1 MKKAIYLSLV
11 LTISVFYWSCDKND
25 SNDPDFFS
33 ISVAPQPS
41 EGGEVMVINLDTES
55 SVNDFDN
62 IPKGANIQFIA
73 RSKSGYDFK
82 NWLGS
87 FRSTDTVVNQVV
99 SANIDVTAVFEKIV
113 DSPVRRNG
121 VIKTDKSK
129 IVNENGEPIQLRGM
143 SLFWSQ
149 WIGKYYNQQAI
160 DWLVQDWN
168 IDIIRASMGVDA
180 DGGYIENR
188 NEIQKVE
195 TVINAAIENGIYVIV
210 DWHSHHAEDYQNE
223 AIEFF
228 SQISRTYG
236 DKANII
242 YEIYNEP
249 LQVSWKDVLKPY
261 SEAVIEAIRKNDP
274 DNLIIAGTPNWSQ
287 HVDDVIGHEI
297 NDNNIAYTFHFYASE
312 EAHYLYLRD
321 KVEKAL
327 KNDIPIFVTEWG
339 VSEASGTG
347 DFNIDWTNEW
357 LAFMNENNLSWCNWS
372 IADKDETSAAL
383 KPGASEYGAWTDAEL
398 SESGKFIKGLLTE

>member
-1 MKKAIYLSLV
+1 MKQLSSLYLTLV
-11 LTISVFYWSCDKND
+11 ITILLVSCEKEEKSEPN
-25 SNDPDFFS
+25 FFTIEIAS
-33 ISVAPQPS
+33 QPIN
-41 EGGEVMVINLDTES
+41 GGEVNVYNSNDNTSLTSLTDIAKGSNLQFVATS
-55 SVNDFDN
+55 S
-62 IPKGANIQFIA
+62 A
-73 RSKSGYDFK
+73 GYEFK
-82 NWLGS
+82 YWLGDLNGKDS
-87 FRSTDTVVNQVV
+87 VVDV
-99 SANIDVTAVFEKIV
+99 SLTSDLNITAVFDSIV

-129 IVNENGEPIQLRGM
+129 IVNEAGDPIQLKGM

-149 WIGKYYNQQAI
+149 WIGKYYNKQAI

-168 IDIIRASMGVDA
+168 IEIIRASMGVD
-180 DGGYIENR
+180 DNGGYIENKD
-188 NEIQKVE
+188 ELQKIE
-195 TVINAAIENGIYVIV
+195 TVIDAAISNGIYVIV
-210 DWHSHHAEDYQNE
+210 DWHSHHAEDYQSE

-228 SQISRTYG
+228 SHISRTYG
-236 DKANII
+236 DNANII

-261 SEAVIEAIRKNDP
+261 SEAVIAAIRNNDP

-297 NDNNIAYTFHFYASE
+297 DDINVAYTFHFYASE

-321 KVEKAL
+321 KVETAL

-347 DFNIDWTNEW
+347 NFNREWTNEW
-357 LAFMNENNLSWCNWS
+357 VDFLNNNNLSWCNWS

-383 KPGASEYGAWTDAEL
+383 MPNANENGSWTTNEI
-398 SESGKFIKGLLTE
+398 SESGKFIRELLKQ